1 MLLISC
7 RQISKRCMKQVRCN
21 STEDLKYCI
30 NLVKEHDYENYLVG
44 SLLPQKYREVYFAV
58 RAYHVEISVLR
69 ENVKGNTLTGKMRM
83 KWWKSS
89 IDDLY
94 SKDTIP
100 TDPVQ
105 RALQPCIKRYDL
117 TKRYFERVIDS
128 RYFDLNM
135 IQPDTLSDVEN
146 LAEQAHSSILY
157 LLLEA
162 MGFRDEKT
170 MIMASHVGVGSGI
183 ATFLRGTPQHIKQV
197 ATRITSLVFVC
208 IMSYRAI
215 CVFLPILWRKRESHT

>member
-1 MLLISC
+1 MLWLSC
-7 RQISKRCMKQVRCN
+7 RQISKRCVQQFRCN
-21 STEDLKYCI
+21 STEDIKYCV

-44 SLLPQKYREVYFAV
+44 SLLPQKYRDVYFSV

-94 SKDTIP
+94 SKETIP

-105 RALQPCIKRYDL
+105 RALQPCIKKYNL

-162 MGFRDEKT
+162 MGLRDEKT
-170 MIMASHVGVGSGI
+170 MIMASHVGVGTGI

-197 ATRITSLVFVC
+197 TTIIVIIVHLTMYNY
-208 IMSYRAI
+208 I
-215 CVFLPILWRKRESHT
+215 